1 MVSGSLPALSFG
13 FIHGTVGELQQDFC
27 RPPLFG
33 VEGAADAHPY
43 LQMVAIA
50 CWIRIITSRT
60 SLS

>member
-1 MVSGSLPALSFG
+1 MVSGTLPALSFG

-43 LQMVAIA
+43 LQMVLKTTGVVIA
-50 CWIRIITSRT
+50 C
-60 SLS
+60 